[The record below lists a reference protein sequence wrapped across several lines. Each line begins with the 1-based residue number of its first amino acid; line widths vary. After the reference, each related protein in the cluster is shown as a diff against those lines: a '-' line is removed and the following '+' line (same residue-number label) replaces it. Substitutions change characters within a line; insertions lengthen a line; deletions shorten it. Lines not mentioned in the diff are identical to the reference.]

1 MSPAADARSRGL
13 ARRRAER
20 LSGRHDPWYYAS
32 DDDDYDGLSDLGEYE
47 RYKEE
52 EPDSELVQSAAV
64 GNMANVRLLVEK
76 TSGNVIER
84 ALLVNAAGHWT
95 EVEEKWGYDKTFEW
109 YNDTAL
115 IVAARHGRA
124 EVVRYLLAEG
134 LADPT
139 LETSV
144 NCNGDDYEMHSA
156 QKACEWG
163 KVRHSSRSALTQYD
177 EISKL
182 LAAASPFWD
191 RNPRA
196 RASYDYTSASVRDR
210 CIGNRPTDVARLR
223 AALAAVPC
231 RPVTPA
237 AGRASSS
244 DEPELMGSAT
254 ASEAV
259 FARIRHAEASGRV
272 IDLAADDDAAPAP
285 KRVKTEPAP
294 APASLKAY
302 VKTIRR
308 LLPNLPASL
317 KDYAERAFAQCSGDG
332 ERDQMQAKLQG
343 IIVSAGINGTL
354 NAIDWATQPLP
365 PLERGADA
373 SSTTSNAC
381 AASSTGK
388 CRTCARNNAN
398 RACPRAM
405 CGSCCSCSKHKSSKR
420 KR

>member
-20 LSGRHDPWYYAS
+20 LLGRHDPWYYAS
-32 DDDDYDGLSDLGEYE
+32 DDDDSFDLGEYE
-47 RYKEE
+47 KYKEE

-95 EVEEKWGYDKTFEW
+95 EVEEKWGYDKTWQW
-109 YNDTAL
+109 YGDTAL
-115 IVAARHGRA
+115 IAAARSGKA

-139 LETSV
+139 LDTCVSED
-144 NCNGDDYEMHSA
+144 NYESA
-156 QKACEWG
+156 TKACEVG
-163 KVRHSSRSALTQYD
+163 KLRHSWRSAQYD

-182 LAAASPFWD
+182 LAAASPYWD
-191 RNPRA
+191 RNPHA
-196 RASYDYTSASVRDR
+196 RASYDFTSASVRDR

-223 AALAAVPC
+223 AALAAVPG

-272 IDLAADDDAAPAP
+272 IDLAADDDPAPAP

-294 APASLKAY
+294 APASGM
-302 VKTIRR
+302 
-308 LLPNLPASL
+308 LPKPPASY
-317 KDYAERAFAQCSGDG
+317 KAYAERAYAQCSGDG
-332 ERDQMQAKLQG
+332 ERAQMQAKLLRM
-343 IIVSAGINGTL
+343 IVLAVFHGTL
-354 NAIDWATQPLP
+354 NAIDWDTQPLP

-388 CRTCARNNAN
+388 CTACARNNAN
-398 RACPRAM
+398 RACPHAM

>member
-20 LSGRHDPWYYAS
+20 LSGRHDPWYYNS
-32 DDDDYDGLSDLGEYE
+32 DDDYDDLSDLGEYE

-76 TSGNVIER
+76 TSGSLIER

-95 EVEEKWGYDKTFEW
+95 EVEEKWGYDKTWQW

-115 IVAARHGRA
+115 IAAARHGQA

-139 LETSV
+139 LQTSG
-144 NCNGDDYEMHSA
+144 NCNSDDFEMHSA
-156 QKACEWG
+156 QKACEWA
-163 KVRHSSRSALTQYD
+163 KARIFPHMVLSMSRYD

-244 DEPELMGSAT
+244 DEPELTGSAT

-294 APASLKAY
+294 APASG
-302 VKTIRR
+302 

-317 KDYAERAFAQCSGDG
+317 KAYAQRAFAQCSGDG
-332 ERDQMQAKLQG
+332 ERAQMQAKLHG
-343 IIVSAGINGTL
+343 IISVSRENDRL
-354 NAIDWATQPLP
+354 NAIDWDTQPLP

-398 RACPRAM
+398 RACPHAM